1 MEIKLLFEN
10 AHILVIDKPSG
21 LVVHG
26 DGKREE
32 STLVDWV
39 LEHYPEIEGVGED
52 MVVKG
57 KAGDN
62 IVIARPG
69 IVHRIDRDTSGV
81 LVIAKTQASFLDLKK
96 KFQNREMQK
105 EYFALVYGWPKEE
118 KGIIDIP
125 IGRHRKDFR
134 MKQTAPYA
142 RGQLREAETHYEMLN
157 TYFDKRKKDK
167 QGEFEK
173 YALLRCSPKTG
184 RTHQIRVHL
193 KHIHHPIVADPLY
206 RGKRKETLGLSRTA
220 LHAHSIRLKDI
231 SGEEI
236 FVSSPLARDIQEA
249 IDLLTEKR

>member
-1 MEIKLLFEN
+1 MHIQTLFEN
-10 AHILVIDKPSG
+10 KHILVINKPSG
-21 LVVHG
+21 LVVHS
-26 DGKREE
+26 DGKRDEP
-32 STLVDWV
+32 TLVDWI

-52 MVVKG
+52 MVVKE
-57 KAGDN
+57 KAGDD

-81 LVIAKTQASFLDLKK
+81 LVIAKTQESFLDLKK
-96 KFQNREMQK
+96 KFQNREIQK
-105 EYFALVYGWPKEE
+105 EYLALVYGWPREE
-118 KGIIDIP
+118 KGVIDVP

-142 RGQLREAETHYEMLN
+142 RGQVREAETRYETLRR
-157 TYFDKRKKDK
+157 FHDERKKDK
-167 QGEFEK
+167 QGK
-173 YALLRCSPKTG
+173 YMQYALLKCSPKTG

-236 FVSSPLARDIQEA
+236 VVSSPLAEDIQKA
-249 IDLLTEKR
+249 INLLIEE

>member
-1 MEIKLLFEN
+1 MNIQTLFEN
-10 AHILVIDKPSG
+10 NNLLVINKPSG
-21 LVVHG
+21 LIVHS

-32 STLVDWV
+32 PTLVDWI

-52 MVVKG
+52 MFVKG
-57 KAGDN
+57 RTGDDV
-62 IVIARPG
+62 VIARPG

-96 KFQNREMQK
+96 KFQKREIQK
-105 EYFALVYGWPKEE
+105 EYLAFVYGWPKEK
-118 KGIIDIP
+118 KGVIDVP

-142 RGQLREAETHYEMLN
+142 RGQLREAETRYEVLN
-157 TYFDKRKKDK
+157 TYIDRRKKDK

-173 YALLRCSPKTG
+173 YALLRCFPKTG

-193 KHIHHPIVADPLY
+193 KYIHHPIVADPLY

-220 LHAHSIRLKDI
+220 LHAHSIHLIDL

-236 FVSSPLARDIQEA
+236 SVSAPLAGDIQEA
-249 IDLLTEKR
+249 MDVLTIV